1 MPRWGN
7 TDYNPIT
14 MRLYYIPTTRAV
26 RPRWL
31 LEEMGLSYD
40 LIRVTMAMSRSD
52 EYKTLHPQGKVP
64 VLVDEPVTIFESAA
78 ICAYLADKYLDQ
90 GFAPE
95 LNSPARA
102 DYYQWMFYA
111 SVTLEAPVEQYM
123 FHVLP
128 GLPEKVLPKQ
138 AQVRVPQ
145 EEAEQWFIKVCE
157 PLNAHLRD
165 RPYLLDDQ
173 FTAADVVTGGVL
185 LWALKL
191 GLLKQDN
198 PVKAYIDRLMQRPA
212 FQRAD
217 ENAYAN
223 LNL

>member
-7 TDYNPIT
+7 PDNDQIA
-14 MRLYYIPTTRAV
+14 MKLYYIPTTRAV

-31 LEEMGLSYD
+31 LEEMGLAYD
-40 LIRVTMAMSRSD
+40 LIRVTMELSRSD
-52 EYKTLHPQGKVP
+52 EYKALHPHGKVP
-64 VLVDEPVTIFESAA
+64 VLVDETVTIFESAA
-78 ICAYLADKYLDQ
+78 ICAYLADQYLDK

-102 DYYQWMFYA
+102 HYYQWLFYA
-111 SVTLEAPVEQYM
+111 SLTLEAPVEQYM

-128 GLPEKVLPKQ
+128 GLPEKVLPQQ
-138 AQVRVPQ
+138 AQVRVPP
-145 EEAEQWFIKVCE
+145 EEAKQWFAKVCE
-157 PLNAHLRD
+157 PLNTHLND

-191 GLLKQDN
+191 GLLKQET

-223 LNL
+223 LDL